1 MDKPLRTQDY
11 WLINVKKMNVPYPNG
26 HVQTLVPL
34 GIGIFLQN
42 FSTDLKQ
49 KMIDTVPSPTWE

>member
-1 MDKPLRTQDY
+1 METKGREDGKTVEDSDY
-11 WLINVKKMNVPYPNG
+11 LLINVKKINVPYPNG

-42 FSTDLKQ
+42 LSTDLKQ
-49 KMIDTVPSPTWE
+49 KIRR